1 MENVVALS
9 RPAAPS
15 APGQTPTIEI
25 RLNPVRLICW
35 LPVTVCVCP
44 ATTTVAEPAQV
55 PANRSAY
62 SASSF
67 GCCSCVESLLPPHA
81 FIIAASATAAANVG
95 LIIVFPS
102 PTPVRRF
109 AAFVYHGIRRL
120 QSGLANSPGAEGRR
134 SLPETSHVPQLYGL
148 VAAHQIGQLRDL
160 GGSLVARQR
169 E

>member
-35 LPVTVCVCP
+35 FPVTVCVCP

-62 SASSF
+62 SAPSV
-67 GCCSCVESLLPPHA
+67 GCCSCVESLLPPQA
-81 FIIAASATAAANVG
+81 FIIAASTTAAANVD
-95 LIIVFPS
+95 LVIVFPS
-102 PTPVRRF
+102 PLNEEIRSLP
-109 AAFVYHGIRRL
+109 YHGIRFNPEWRR
-120 QSGLANSPGAEGRR
+120 QLAPGWG
-134 SLPETSHVPQLYGL
+134 PPL
-148 VAAHQIGQLRDL
+148 VAGNEPRSAALWIRSRAPDQATPR
-160 GGSLVARQR
+160 SRR
-169 E
+169 RP